1 MARIEPYPNTSALL
15 DISAHDIATVEVDAI
30 VNSAGSSLKGGG
42 GVDGAIHRAAGPAL
56 SKACAKLAPCP
67 VGSVRVTNGFKLMT
81 RLIVHTVAPRS
92 HTKNGDPEALLAS
105 CYTKSVEAADYFGAR
120 TLAVPA
126 IGGGVRGFP
135 LDTVARIA
143 MKACHDQLSKC
154 RFLRHLEFCL
164 TDPPAREA
172 FSEALDDVDRIVPTR
187 ANTWEGSYFGEFDFR
202 FIYVNIIGMLHHEW
216 AFLART
222 PQGQR
227 CIVYATD
234 SGSVFGILEVASIDS
249 ARRIVRGRGFEKW
262 GPDTEIFSL
271 MPLPWW
277 PLYVPT

>member
-1 MARIEPYPNTSALL
+1 MPRIEPYPDTSAML

-56 SKACAKLAPCP
+56 AKACAKLAPCP
-67 VGSVRVTNGFKLMT
+67 VGSVRVTNGFQLMT

-92 HTKNGDPEALLAS
+92 NAKIGNPEELLAS
-105 CYTKSVEAADYFGAR
+105 CYAKSVEAADYFGAR

-143 MKACHDQLSKC
+143 MRACHDQLSKC

-164 TDPPAREA
+164 TDPAAREA
-172 FSEALDDVDRIVPTR
+172 FSKALDDVDRIVPTR
-187 ANTWEGSYFGEFDFR
+187 ADTWEGSYFGEFDFR
-202 FIYVNIIGMLHHEW
+202 FIYVAVIEQCRHEW
-216 AFLART
+216 GFLART

-227 CIVYATD
+227 RVVYASD
-234 SGSVFGILEVASIDS
+234 SGAVLGTLEVASVES
-249 ARRIVRGRGFEKW
+249 ARRIVRGRGFQKW
-262 GPDTEIFSL
+262 GPDTEISSL

-277 PLYVPT
+277 PLYIPT